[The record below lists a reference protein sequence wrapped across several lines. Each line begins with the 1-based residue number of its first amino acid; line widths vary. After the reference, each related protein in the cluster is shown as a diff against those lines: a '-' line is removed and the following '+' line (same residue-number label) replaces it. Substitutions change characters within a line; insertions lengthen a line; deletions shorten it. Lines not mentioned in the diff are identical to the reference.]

1 MKPSGSSRDKVVR
14 EMKVFSGGNPM
25 ATCKAGVEIHFE
37 PKPRQISKTR
47 AALRR
52 FKLKRQTH
60 PNGTKFTVTHTKT
73 VTVTDGVHTFTV
85 TTTETITV
93 VIP

>member
-1 MKPSGSSRDKVVR
+1 
-14 EMKVFSGGNPM
+14 MKVFLGGNPM
-25 ATCKAGVEIHFE
+25 ATCKAGVEIHVE

-52 FKLKRQTH
+52 FKLKRHTH
-60 PNGTKFTVTHTKT
+60 PNGTKLTVTHTKS
-73 VTVTDGVHTFTV
+73 VTVTDGVNTV
-85 TTTETITV
+85 TITYTLTMSV